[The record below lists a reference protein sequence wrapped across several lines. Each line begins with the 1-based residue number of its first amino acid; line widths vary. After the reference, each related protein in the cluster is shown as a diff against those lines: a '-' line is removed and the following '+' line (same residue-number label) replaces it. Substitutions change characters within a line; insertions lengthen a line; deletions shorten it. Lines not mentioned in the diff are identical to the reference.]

1 MSFRITT
8 NGTLRTYRANL
19 MNSRKTLNDSI
30 TKVQTH
36 RVFNTYAEDPASA
49 SKAFQL
55 RRSMYRADSQI
66 TNNQTVLDSY
76 ETAYLAMKN
85 ICDGDHVED
94 GINGLVDSIA
104 ALDDSKGGARKTLGQ
119 SLLSKAESVVKAMN
133 AQYSDGF
140 VFSGSDG
147 LNVPFV
153 MKENSD
159 GTRSV
164 FYRGFDVDSEDGTM
178 SRQQLD
184 KMSEEATYVDIGLGF
199 KEISDGK
206 GGVEI
211 VDASAYN
218 SALCGINFLG
228 YGVDEDGD
236 PKNIISIMNQLG
248 KLFHDC
254 DPETGAFPKPA
265 DENRELANRLTNKLV
280 NAVGEV
286 GERRVELTANADYL
300 KNNLNQLETSKK
312 VMDEQREG
320 IEAID
325 PADAIM
331 QLSFAQYCWNA
342 SLKIGN
348 SILSQSLLD
357 YMN

>member
-8 NGTLRTYRANL
+8 NGTLRTYRSNL
-19 MNSRKTLNDSI
+19 MNSRRTLNDSI

-36 RVFNTYAEDPASA
+36 RAFSSYAEDPAAA

-66 TNNQTVLDSY
+66 TNNQAVIDSY
-76 ETAYLAMKN
+76 ETAYLTMKN
-85 ICDGDHVED
+85 ICDGDEVED
-94 GINGLVDSIA
+94 GINGLVETISG
-104 ALDDSKGGARKTLGQ
+104 LDDSKGGARKTLGQ
-119 SLLSKAESVVKAMN
+119 SLLSKAESVIKAMN
-133 AQYSDGF
+133 AQYGDSF

-147 LNVPFV
+147 LNVPFT
-153 MKENSD
+153 MKENED
-159 GTRSV
+159 GTRTV
-164 FYRGFDVDSEDGTM
+164 YYRGFDVDSKEGTM
-178 SRQQLD
+178 SLQQLD
-184 KMSEEATYVDIGLGF
+184 KMSEETTYVDIGLGF
-199 KEISDGK
+199 KEISDGE
-206 GGVEI
+206 GGVNI

-228 YGVDEDGD
+228 YGIDEDGD
-236 PKNIISIMNQLG
+236 PKNIVSIMNQLG

-254 DPETGAFPKPA
+254 DPESGEFPKPA
-265 DENRELANRLTNKLV
+265 KENRELADRLTNKLIR
-280 NAVGEV
+280 AVGEV
-286 GERRVELTANADYL
+286 AERRVELTADAGYL
-300 KNNLNQLETSKK
+300 KTNLDQLETSKK

-331 QLSFAQYCWNA
+331 QLSWAQYCWNA